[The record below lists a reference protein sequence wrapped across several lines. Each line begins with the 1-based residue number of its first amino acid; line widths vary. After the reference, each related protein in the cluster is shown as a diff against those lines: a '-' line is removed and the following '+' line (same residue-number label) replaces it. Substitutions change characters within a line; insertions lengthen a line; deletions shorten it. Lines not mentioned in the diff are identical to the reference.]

1 MTATVIGFCSWLES
15 TALSQVVQTV
25 GWIIPTVQT
34 VHILC
39 VAILFSSAVL
49 VDLRLLGLLGCD
61 VPQPEL
67 ARRYLP
73 TTWPVL
79 LVLLLTGIVLIVGE
93 PRRSLVNSTFYIKMA
108 LLAVAIVITRGLQW
122 SLTVSSNFWELNA
135 ARRAAG
141 RIAAG
146 CSILVWS
153 GMRGAGADKLG
164 LPSAVRGMPG
174 VLNFSHC
181 AWAGDDEQSAI
192 TIAAAAMAENR

>member
-153 GMRGAGADKLG
+153 GIIFAG
-164 LPSAVRGMPG
+164 R
-174 VLNFSHC
+174 
-181 AWAGDDEQSAI
+181 W
-192 TIAAAAMAENR
+192 IAYTSTG

>member
-49 VDLRLLGLLGCD
+49 VDLRLLGILGCD

-93 PRRSLVNSTFYIKMA
+93 PRRSLINSTFYIKMA

-153 GMRGAGADKLG
+153 GIIFAG
-164 LPSAVRGMPG
+164 R
-174 VLNFSHC
+174 
-181 AWAGDDEQSAI
+181 W
-192 TIAAAAMAENR
+192 IAYTSTG

>member
-93 PRRSLVNSTFYIKMA
+93 PRRSLINSTFYIKMA

-153 GMRGAGADKLG
+153 GIIFAG
-164 LPSAVRGMPG
+164 R
-174 VLNFSHC
+174 
-181 AWAGDDEQSAI
+181 W
-192 TIAAAAMAENR
+192 IAYTSTG